1 VSLRRGACLGGLAV
15 TVTVTVTVF
24 PAPVP
29 ASAAVEQVLLP
40 GPTPY
45 PTPSPPLAA
54 VGVVPTRPLPF
65 TIHARVAERVHAGV
79 GRDGEIVSLRAL
91 HRLTLTG
98 KGDYLIV
105 IGAPVEDVH
114 AGPGSQSEPGLRIGQ
129 ILWSGFSPG
138 KKLLVADAELS
149 AGAATRFLPLRLL
162 VTRAGGRYSLTVTN
176 ATVLSETSYEG
187 KGFPRQLATLLDR
200 TRAQSLAGERLDSAS
215 VSVEGRVRQRPAH
228 IAAPVAV
235 QGVLRFPTVP
245 TSVRGATLRGRSVSF
260 SSVLGDAGPLSL
272 RVDVRGGGTPHLRL
286 VAEPT
291 KLVRALAPPAASSWV
306 AALRKRPIPS
316 RVLLRTLIDTRTQLV
331 RSDQYQAF
339 LANPDPQGAAKT
351 VYVYESAAAP
361 TPKGSPSAES
371 GSGNGDALVLTL
383 ALVGSVL
390 GIGLAL
396 VIWAHS

>member
-1 VSLRRGACLGGLAV
+1 MSLRRGAWLGGLAV

-54 VGVVPTRPLPF
+54 TGVVPTKPLPF

-79 GRDGEIVSLRAL
+79 GPDGEIVSLRAL
-91 HRLTLTG
+91 HRLALTG
-98 KGDYLIV
+98 QGDYLIV

-138 KKLLVADAELS
+138 KKLLVADTELS
-149 AGAATRFLPLRLL
+149 ASAAARFLPLRLH
-162 VTRAGGRYSLTVTN
+162 VTRVGGRYSLTVTN
-176 ATVLSETSYEG
+176 ATVLSETAYQASAV
-187 KGFPRQLATLLDR
+187 PRQLARLLDR
-200 TRAQSLAGERLDSAS
+200 TRAQSLAGERLKSAYA
-215 VSVEGRVRQRPAH
+215 SVEGRVRQRPAR

-245 TSVRGATLRGRSVSF
+245 ASVRGATLRGRSVSF
-260 SSVLGDAGPLSL
+260 SAVLGDASPLSL

-291 KLVRALAPPAASSWV
+291 KLVRALAPPAGASWA
-306 AALRKRPIPS
+306 AALRRRPIPS
-316 RVLLRTLIDTRTQLV
+316 RVLLRTLIDTRMQLA

-371 GSGNGDALVLTL
+371 SSGNGDALVLTL

-390 GIGLAL
+390 GIGVAL

>member
-79 GRDGEIVSLRAL
+79 GPDGEIVSLRAL
-91 HRLTLTG
+91 HRLALTG

-105 IGAPVEDVH
+105 IGAPVVDVH

-149 AGAATRFLPLRLL
+149 AGAARFLPLRLH

-200 TRAQSLAGERLDSAS
+200 TRAQSLAGERLDSAYA
-215 VSVEGRVRQRPAH
+215 SVEGRVRQRPAR

-235 QGVLRFPTVP
+235 QGVLRFPSVP

-260 SSVLGDAGPLSL
+260 SAVLGDAGPLSL
-272 RVDVRGGGTPHLRL
+272 RVDVRGGGTPRLRL

-291 KLVRALAPPAASSWV
+291 KLVRALAPPAASSWA

-316 RVLLRTLIDTRTQLV
+316 RVLLRTLIDTRMQLV

-390 GIGLAL
+390 GIGVAL